1 MGSGIAPVEA
11 PELAVNTAV
20 PANYAPVSNV
30 ASIPAFESLPPVAT
44 YSQQIYYGAAAAP
57 ATISYAQ
64 APVAVPVVNTVPVAP
79 APATVTY
86 IQAPVAAAAPVAVA
100 SPVVVASPTEGSQYH
115 SQDDIGQYSYGY
127 SDSNS
132 VKQEVKTADGVIRGS
147 YSYVDADGIV
157 QTVSY
162 IADAL
167 GFRVGATNLPV
178 HVVDGQATPAQAAI
192 QTAPVAAAPAPVVSA
207 YHTPGP
213 VMTPS
218 VNYAYLPYAT
228 NYGYDTQV
236 AASAPVVSAA
246 PIVDSAIGAPYD
258 ASNSQYHA
266 QDDFGQYN
274 YGFSHP
280 TQTKQ
285 ELKTADGVTRGSYS
299 YVDANGLIQTVN
311 YISDAM
317 GFRVAATN
325 LPVHH
330 IEENALDGP
339 VPVAAANTVISPAVQ
354 YSYLPYAT
362 NYGYDTSAA
371 AA

>member
-20 PANYAPVSNV
+20 PSNYAPVSNV

-64 APVAVPVVNTVPVAP
+64 APVAVPVANTVPVAP

-86 IQAPVAAAAPVAVA
+86 VQAPVAAPVAVA

-115 SQDDIGQYSYGY
+115 SQDDIRQYSYGY

-228 NYGYDTQV
+228 NYGY
-236 AASAPVVSAA
+236 
-246 PIVDSAIGAPYD
+246 
-258 ASNSQYHA
+258 N
-266 QDDFGQYN
+266 
-274 YGFSHP
+274 
-280 TQTKQ
+280 
-285 ELKTADGVTRGSYS
+285 
-299 YVDANGLIQTVN
+299 
-311 YISDAM
+311 
-317 GFRVAATN
+317 
-325 LPVHH
+325 
-330 IEENALDGP
+330 
-339 VPVAAANTVISPAVQ
+339 VPA
-354 YSYLPYAT
+354 
-362 NYGYDTSAA
+362 
-371 AA
+371 